1 MSVVATITEYFD
13 TNGHEEPTRRRIVTG
28 DALRALIHTQGQAIT
43 EVERELELPAGE
55 LTLLCNGHNGA
66 SLRASLSAALKHLG
80 LAPLADGAS
89 LDSPDL
95 LPAIIISAAG
105 DMGFEVALKKCHTTP
120 YVFLETVS
128 GLRTSGDEFS
138 IRAEHILKHLLAV
151 DVNRTQEE
159 RAMADLEDLF
169 EKVTGGRYRDND
181 QDLIFA
187 EMTTEERQGF
197 EKKLLHAIRS
207 DAH

>member
-1 MSVVATITEYFD
+1 MSVVTTMSKYFD
-13 TNGHEEPTRRRIVTG
+13 TNYDEPTRRRIVTG
-28 DALRALIHTQGQAIT
+28 DALRALIHTQGQHIT
-43 EVERELELPAGE
+43 EVERELDLPAGE

-66 SLRASLSAALKHLG
+66 SLHASLSAALKHLG
-80 LAPLADGAS
+80 LAPLANGAS

-105 DMGFEVALKKCHTTP
+105 DMGFEIALKKCHTTP
-120 YVFLETVS
+120 HVFLETVN
-128 GLRTSGDEFS
+128 GLRTSGNEFC
-138 IRAEHILKHLLAV
+138 IRAEHILKHILAV

-169 EKVTGGRYRDND
+169 EKVTGGRYRDDD